1 LRLGRYEVLR
11 HLADGGMAE
20 LLLARST
27 GIEGFERHV
36 VIKRIHGEQARN
48 KQHVDMFL
56 DEARL
61 AASLHHNNIVQVH
74 DVGQENGEYFFAMEY
89 VHGEDLR
96 KILTHLASKRLQ
108 LPLEHVITIISAAAA
123 GLHYAHEMK
132 GPNGPLG
139 IVHRDVS
146 PANILVGYDG
156 NVKVIDF
163 GIAKAIARASDTQA
177 GTLKGKAAYMAPE
190 QCTGV
195 PIDRRSDV
203 FALGIVLWELLT
215 VRRLF
220 KGASD
225 FVTMTAIVSGK
236 LAKPSEYRKDLP
248 KPLEAIVLKALAT
261 SAQDRYQSC
270 EEVRLALEDFAVKA
284 GLRTSTTAVGDYMV
298 KQFGRRTE
306 PWLVENDDPVIEIL
320 DPDFDGSP
328 DEVVDIASAAIPQ
341 SVFDIQSSPIM
352 KARARAR
359 TTGQPVFPTPV
370 AGTPQVQLERKPSG
384 NDSSG
389 FANPDA
395 APETGSGT
403 PMAWTPSERLRAV
416 SPPGSSRKRWLIG
429 AAIAAPLVIVGV
441 LILSRGHGAA
451 NTSAD
456 VSAPASTP
464 VATPPP
470 APPPPPAAEP
480 PPPPPTPVVAPEPPK
495 AEVAKPVK
503 KHAQGKPKPAP
514 AWDRN
519 ALFPK

>member
-1 LRLGRYEVLR
+1 
-11 HLADGGMAE
+11 MAE

-27 GIEGFERHV
+27 GLEGFERHV
-36 VIKRIHGEQARN
+36 VIKRIHADQARN

-61 AASLHHNNIVQVH
+61 AASLHHHNIVQVH

-96 KILTHLASKRLQ
+96 KILTHLASQKLQ
-108 LPLEHVITIISAAAA
+108 LPLEHIITIISAAAA

-132 GPNGPLG
+132 GPSGPLG

-156 NVKVIDF
+156 NVKVVDF
-163 GIAKAIARASDTQA
+163 GIAKAFARSADTQA

-220 KGASD
+220 KGTSD

-236 LAKPSEYRKDLP
+236 IARPSEHRKDLA
-248 KPLEAIVLKALAT
+248 KPLEAIVMKALAT
-261 SAQDRYQSC
+261 NPQERYQSC
-270 EEVRLALEDFAVKA
+270 EELRLALEDFAAKT

-306 PWLVENDDPVIEIL
+306 PWLVENDDPVIEIV
-320 DPDFDGSP
+320 DPDFDGSASG
-328 DEVVDIASAAIPQ
+328 DESVDVASASIPQ

-359 TTGQPVFPTPV
+359 TTGHPVFPTP
-370 AGTPQVQLERKPSG
+370 APGSQKKLTG

-389 FANPDA
+389 WGVPGD

-416 SPPGSSRKRWLIG
+416 SPPSSHRKRWLIG
-429 AAIAAPLVIVGV
+429 GAIAAPLVIVGV

-451 NTSAD
+451 DTSAH
-456 VSAPASTP
+456 VSSPAPAAAP
-464 VATPPP
+464 LP
-470 APPPPPAAEP
+470 APPPPPPAPVAEP
-480 PPPPPTPVVAPEPPK
+480 PPPAPTPVAVPEP
-495 AEVAKPVK
+495 AKPEPAKPAK
-503 KHAQGKPKPAP
+503 KHSQVKPKPAP

-519 ALFPK
+519 ELFPK